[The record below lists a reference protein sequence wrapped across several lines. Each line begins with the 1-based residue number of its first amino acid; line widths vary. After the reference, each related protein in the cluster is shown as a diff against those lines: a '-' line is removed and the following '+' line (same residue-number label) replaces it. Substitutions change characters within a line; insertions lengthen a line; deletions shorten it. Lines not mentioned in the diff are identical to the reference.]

1 MEYGKDTGWTVSSIP
16 EANCILGGASSGLV
30 YGPPKAFRSANVFN
44 FTSLPFY
51 GGLDPLGKDAD
62 NEVRRW
68 FKLIA
73 DIEHNRMPTENEVS
87 RQTRLARAEPEGI
100 KRRIR
105 RTAEVYKKQSTPRQ

>member
-1 MEYGKDTGWTVSSIP
+1 MVRRKHSEVP
-16 EANCILGGASSGLV
+16 
-30 YGPPKAFRSANVFN
+30 NVFN

-87 RQTRLARAEPEGI
+87 RQTSLARAVHDVI

-105 RTAEVYKKQSTPRQ
+105 CTATVYKQKSQTWQYISSLKLFA

>member
-1 MEYGKDTGWTVSSIP
+1 MVRRKHSEVP
-16 EANCILGGASSGLV
+16 
-30 YGPPKAFRSANVFN
+30 NVFN

-51 GGLDPLGKDAD
+51 GGLDPLGKDAEH
-62 NEVRRW
+62 EVRRW

-73 DIEHNRMPTENEVS
+73 DIEHNRMPTENEIS
-87 RQTRLARAEPEGI
+87 RQTRLARAEQEGI

>member
-1 MEYGKDTGWTVSSIP
+1 MVRRKHS
-16 EANCILGGASSGLV
+16 EA
-30 YGPPKAFRSANVFN
+30 PNVFN

-73 DIEHNRMPTENEVS
+73 DIEHNRMPTENDS
-87 RQTRLARAEPEGI
+87 LPPDPPSTRRAGRHQAPNSAH
-100 KRRIR
+100 R
-105 RTAEVYKKQSTPRQ
+105 